1 MNRFEKVQA
10 LIKLDTDKLDLIVT
24 SIDEFAESQNDYYTN
39 NTDNPCAEHITW
51 GWKESDTDDIYDR
64 LIAAIDADFS
74 EPKLLIALL
83 KKSGTEDDQLV
94 IAMDCC
100 SPQLL
105 GIERNNLDLY
115 SISIGEVEEQL
126 PDDIC
131 EQLSQLSAE
140 EIEYIEG
147 KVSEYMKGD
156 YLYLNR
162 SYERWAMILDIEQL
176 VDRLTDV

>member
-1 MNRFEKVQA
+1 MKA

-24 SIDEFAESQNDYYTN
+24 SIDECAGSINDFYTD
-39 NTDNPCAEHITW
+39 NTDNPCADYVTW
-51 GWKESDTDDIYDR
+51 GWKESDTDDLYKR
-64 LIAAIDADFS
+64 LIGAIETDYS
-74 EPKLLIALL
+74 EPNLLIALL
-83 KKSGTEDDQLV
+83 KKSGTKDDQLA

-105 GIERNNLDLY
+105 GIERNDLDLY

-140 EIEYIEG
+140 EIEYISR
-147 KVSEYMKGD
+147 KISEYLKGS
-156 YLYLNR
+156 YLYLNL

-176 VDRLTDV
+176 VDRLTD